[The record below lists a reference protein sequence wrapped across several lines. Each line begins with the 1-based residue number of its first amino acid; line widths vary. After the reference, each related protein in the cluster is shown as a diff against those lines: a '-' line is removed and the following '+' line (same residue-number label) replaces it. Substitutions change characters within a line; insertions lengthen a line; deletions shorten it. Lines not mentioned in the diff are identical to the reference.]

1 MAVMTDSPLPV
12 AIDMGYIKYSTRMTM
27 KETLAR
33 LTTDVVNPFLI
44 GFIVIVLL
52 AFKGTH
58 STTAAVKWASISA
71 ALSVL
76 PVLVV
81 VACLVQWKKLDG
93 FFSSPRP
100 QRTGIYLLASAFG
113 ALGYGLLWYLQAPE
127 LLAATFAAG
136 LAAIVVFTGINLV
149 WKISLHMAFL
159 AGAVVIL
166 IIVYGAAAA
175 GTLILLP
182 LVAWSRMVLK
192 QHSALQTTAGA
203 LIAAGI
209 VLGVFWGYGL
219 VG

>member
-1 MAVMTDSPLPV
+1 
-12 AIDMGYIKYSTRMTM
+12 MTM

-33 LTTDVVNPFLI
+33 LTTDVLNPFLT

-52 AFKGTH
+52 AFKGTD
-58 STTAAVKWASISA
+58 SAAAAVKWASVST

-81 VACLVQWKKLDG
+81 VVYLVRRKKLDG
-93 FFSSPRP
+93 FFSNPRP
-100 QRTGIYLLASAFG
+100 QRTGLYLLASAFG

-127 LLAATFAAG
+127 LLVATFAAG
-136 LAAIVVFTGINLV
+136 LAAIVIFTGVNLV

-182 LVAWSRMVLK
+182 PVAWARMALK
-192 QHSALQTTAGA
+192 QHSALQTAAGA
-203 LIAAGI
+203 VIAAAI
-209 VLGVFWGYGL
+209 VVGVFWAYGM